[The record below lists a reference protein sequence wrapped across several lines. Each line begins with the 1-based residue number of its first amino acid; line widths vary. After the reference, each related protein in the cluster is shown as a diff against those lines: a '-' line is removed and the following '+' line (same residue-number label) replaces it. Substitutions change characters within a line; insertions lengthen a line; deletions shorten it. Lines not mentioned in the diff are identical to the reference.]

1 MNQEHSFILLA
12 SLRAHL
18 GLDKVSALA
27 ILSPIMVVTVS
38 LLAASAADTAD
49 AQPTCQGSLQAL
61 VNAADPRTVVETA
74 AGCVYREQVTINKPL
89 TLQGGPGT
97 EIRGSDVWT
106 GWTKSGSYWVSKGTL
121 PVFPAGNV
129 FCNPDEI
136 NTSRCK
142 WPEQV
147 FFDDN
152 PLLQVASNP
161 QSGQFALNANRQVLL
176 ADDPT
181 GHTVE
186 VTTRTRWVQGASGD
200 VTIEGFTMK
209 HAANTGQ
216 TGGRSPTTATTTGP

>member
-1 MNQEHSFILLA
+1 MKRTISAVVLL
-12 SLRAHL
+12 S
-18 GLDKVSALA
+18 VVVALLMGA
-27 ILSPIMVVTVS
+27 G
-38 LLAASAADTAD
+38 TAD

-61 VNAADPRTVVETA
+61 VNAADPRTVVQTA

-89 TLQGGPGT
+89 TLKGGPGT
-97 EIRGSDVWT
+97 EIRGSNLWT
-106 GWTKSGSYWVSKGTL
+106 SWTKSGSYWVSKGSL

-209 HAANTGQ
+209 HAANPGQ
-216 TGGRSPTTATTTGP
+216 TGGHSLTTATTTGPSGIMISPGRMESMSV

>member
-1 MNQEHSFILLA
+1 MLF
-12 SLRAHL
+12 
-18 GLDKVSALA
+18 GV
-27 ILSPIMVVTVS
+27 
-38 LLAASAADTAD
+38 LLAALTLTLVLTISDSAQ
-49 AQPTCQGSLQAL
+49 AQTSTCGTIQSRVNNASAGSI
-61 VNAADPRTVVETA
+61 VNLPD
-74 AGCVYREQVTINKPL
+74 GCVYRESVTIGKPL
-89 TLQGGPGT
+89 TLQGGPGV
-97 EIRGSDVWT
+97 EIRGSNVWT
-106 GWTKSGSYWVSKGTL
+106 GWTKSGSYWVKGTL
-121 PVFPAGNV
+121 PSFTSGSSTCQP
-129 FCNPDEI
+129 
-136 NTSRCK
+136 NTNRCK

-209 HAANTGQ
+209 HAANAGQ
-216 TGGRSPTTATTTGP
+216 TGGALQQRLRQLDRKE